1 MFSEDEYKKYK
12 ETVVPRRI
20 QNRLYVSFGIP
31 GQMDCILV
39 GPETPCFCTH
49 RYGSPVMYIL
59 DVHTH
64 AETDYSMYV
73 FISFSGI
80 NNTAQ
85 TLRSCQRKG
94 LYSCPVGS
102 KVVTV
107 CPMNTFISTALNQY
121 AANANTQPVSTLKLQ
136 GTCARNVSFALL
148 FHPILL
154 NES

>member
-12 ETVVPRRI
+12 DTVVPRRLR
-20 QNRLYVSFGIP
+20 NRLYVSFGIP
-31 GQMDCILV
+31 GQIDCKLI

-49 RYGSPVMYIL
+49 RYGSPVIHIL

-64 AETDYSMYV
+64 TYKNRLFYV
-73 FISFSGI
+73 SISFSGI

-102 KVVTV
+102 KVVSV
-107 CPMNTFISTALNQY
+107 CHMNTFISTALTKY
-121 AANANTQPVSTLKLQ
+121 AADANTQPVSTLKFQ
-136 GTCARNVSFALL
+136 GTCARNVSFAPL
-148 FHPILL
+148 HPIYY
-154 NES
+154 